1 MGIEN
6 TVKEILKKGNFEPK
20 KIQGGWL
27 YEVNATGNPYEDFR
41 DEYADADMIDVR
53 IAIKALPNSDE
64 QEKYFVIMDRKEL
77 SKSKLQ
83 EIHNSRFAEHSNDSL
98 IVKKKEDL
106 VADWMDE
113 YGIKPGSG
121 IRKTPI
127 KS

>member
-6 TVKEILKKGNFEPK
+6 TVKEILKKGNLEPK
-20 KIQGGWL
+20 KIEGGWL

-64 QEKYFVIMDRKEL
+64 QEKYLVVMDRKEL

-83 EIHNSRFAEHSNDSL
+83 EIHNTRFAEYLDSNL

-106 VADWMDE
+106 VADWMNK
-113 YGIKPGSG
+113 YGIKPGAT
-121 IRKTPI
+121 IRKTP
-127 KS
+127 